1 MLIEMAIAPPL
12 VDDFVCKIPLP
23 VFFYALFSIWFL
35 QAAKHL
41 VSTRFAIGF
50 NPT

>member
-12 VDDFVCKIPLP
+12 ADDFVCKITLP
-23 VFFYALFSIWFL
+23 VFYALFSIWFL

-41 VSTRFAIGF
+41 ISTRFAIGL